1 MYRCLECGNYYLLPR
16 RYIGYAGYLCNVGVQ
31 KEEDWYG
38 CPECGCKASAIAY
51 QCSVCGEYLTTGIR
65 IKNGGDFICD
75 RCYEEVNE

>member
-1 MYRCLECGNYYLLPR
+1 MYRCLECGNYYQKPK
-16 RYIGYAGYLCNVGVQ
+16 RYIGYMGNQ

-38 CPECGCKASAIAY
+38 CPECGCEASAIAH
-51 QCSVCGEYLTTGIR
+51 QCSVCGEYLTTGIQ